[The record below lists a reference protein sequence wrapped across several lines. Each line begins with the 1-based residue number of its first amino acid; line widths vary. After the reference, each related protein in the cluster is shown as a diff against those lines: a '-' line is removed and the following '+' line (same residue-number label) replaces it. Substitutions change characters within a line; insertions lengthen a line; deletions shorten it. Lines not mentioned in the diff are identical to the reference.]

1 MTRNC
6 SRRRLCRAPR
16 PLQMGLPHPQTQLIR
31 PVRVVADHQVPVGI
45 GAGGP
50 AAEGL
55 GPVGIREHVMG
66 VAVALRH
73 RQGRVEGHP
82 ENQIGQLAQP
92 AADVP
97 ADLSQKQHHALL
109 VTLPGGG
116 FSDAFPVAESLAGI
130 QDQPVQPLYGQ
141 LQICHLI
148 LLPDHFFSPEVSHK
162 RRGVGELDAGEPFF
176 LPGLCPTVLG
186 RAPQQIALPGVIRL
200 SQPQTQPAAPDGRAQ
215 VHLRIHNV
223 SPFHFS

>member
-1 MTRNC
+1 M
-6 SRRRLCRAPR
+6 
-16 PLQMGLPHPQTQLIR
+16 
-31 PVRVVADHQVPVGI
+31 GI
-45 GAGGP
+45 GAGSP

-55 GPVGIREHVMG
+55 GAVSVREHVMG

-82 ENQIGQLAQP
+82 ENQIGQLAQS
-92 AADVP
+92 AANIP

-116 FSDAFPVAESLAGI
+116 FSDAFPIAEGLAGI

-141 LQICHLI
+141 FQICHLI
-148 LLPDHFFSPEVSHK
+148 LLPDHFFSSEVAHK
-162 RRGVGELDAGEPFF
+162 RRGVGELDTGEPSF
-176 LPGLCPTVLG
+176 LPGLCPTVLR
-186 RAPQQIALPGVIRL
+186 RAPQQIALSGVICL
-200 SQPQTQPAAPDGRAQ
+200 SQPQAQPAASDGRAQ
-215 VHLRIHNV
+215 IHLRIHNV

>member
-1 MTRNC
+1 M
-6 SRRRLCRAPR
+6 
-16 PLQMGLPHPQTQLIR
+16 
-31 PVRVVADHQVPVGI
+31 GI
-45 GAGGP
+45 GAGSP

-55 GPVGIREHVMG
+55 GTVGVREHVMG

-92 AADVP
+92 TADVP

-109 VTLPGGG
+109 VALPGGG
-116 FSDAFPVAESLAGI
+116 FSDAFPVAEGLAGI

-141 LQICHLI
+141 PQVRYLI
-148 LLPDHFFSPEVSHK
+148 LLPGHFFSPEVAHK
-162 RRGVGELDAGEPFF
+162 RRGMGELDAGEPFF

-186 RAPQQIALPGVIRL
+186 RAPQQIALSCVICL
-200 SQPQTQPAAPDGRAQ
+200 SQPQAQPAASDGRTQ
-215 VHLRIHNV
+215 IHLRIHNV

>member
-1 MTRNC
+1 
-6 SRRRLCRAPR
+6 
-16 PLQMGLPHPQTQLIR
+16 
-31 PVRVVADHQVPVGI
+31 
-45 GAGGP
+45 
-50 AAEGL
+50 
-55 GPVGIREHVMG
+55 MG

-92 AADVP
+92 TANIP

-109 VTLPGGG
+109 VAFPGSGL
-116 FSDAFPVAESLAGI
+116 SDAFPVAEGLAGI
-130 QDQPVQPLYGQ
+130 QDQTVQPLYGQ

-148 LLPDHFFSPEVSHK
+148 LLPDHFFSPKVTHK

-176 LPGLCPTVLG
+176 FPDLCPMVLG
-186 RAPQQIALPGVIRL
+186 RAPQQIALSGVICL

-215 VHLRIHNV
+215 IHLRIHNV